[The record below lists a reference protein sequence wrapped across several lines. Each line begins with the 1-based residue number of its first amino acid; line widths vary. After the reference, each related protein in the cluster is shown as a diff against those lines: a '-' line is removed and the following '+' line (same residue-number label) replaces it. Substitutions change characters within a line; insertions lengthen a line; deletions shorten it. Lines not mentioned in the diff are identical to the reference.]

1 MVSED
6 KEELTKE
13 MGKKGLEKEEENQ
26 KIVHLE
32 AKQRQF
38 QEGKNNQL
46 SQILLL
52 GHLREG

>member
-32 AKQRQF
+32 AKQRQRVSRRK
-38 QEGKNNQL
+38 E
-46 SQILLL
+46 
-52 GHLREG
+52 